1 MNSKWLQNLN
11 IRHYTTKLLEEKRGK
26 TFSDINHTNVFLGQS
41 PKAIEIKAKI
51 NKWDLVKFTSFCTAK
66 ETVNKMNRCPP
77 RITSIIIEL
86 LAFLINIK
94 VKTLKLYL
102 GQLKNMSSIIM

>member
-1 MNSKWLQNLN
+1 MRNLV
-11 IRHYTTKLLEEKRGK
+11 LLH
-26 TFSDINHTNVFLGQS
+26 FGQ
-41 PKAIEIKAKI
+41 
-51 NKWDLVKFTSFCTAK
+51 V
-66 ETVNKMNRCPP
+66 TVNNTNRCPP

-86 LAFLINIK
+86 LAFLINKK